1 MSFDEAIER
10 YYGKNVRIID
20 VDGEEFF
27 GLFSQYEY
35 SSDDPGKQDI
45 IAIAVDGYYIEFPF
59 DEVES
64 IEEAA

>member
-1 MSFDEAIER
+1 MSFEEAIKS
-10 YYGKNVRIID
+10 YYGKSVRIVD
-20 VDGEEFF
+20 VDGEEFV

-35 SSDDPGKQDI
+35 SSDDPDEHDI